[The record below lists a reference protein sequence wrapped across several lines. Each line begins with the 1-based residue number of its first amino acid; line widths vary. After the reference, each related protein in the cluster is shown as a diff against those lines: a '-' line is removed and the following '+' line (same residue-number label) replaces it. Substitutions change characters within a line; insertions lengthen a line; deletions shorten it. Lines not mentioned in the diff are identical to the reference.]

1 MARKPPP
8 RRPSASHDTSPSR
21 NRWAGKEKPDW
32 LSRALAR
39 AGVFPLA
46 EAEDAIR
53 AGRVTINGRV
63 MRSPL
68 APVPEGAVLRV
79 DGAEIRR
86 EVETRVLAFH
96 KPADLL
102 TSTVSQ
108 HRTGTVYEVL
118 LPQLPDELSRYTW
131 HAIGRLD
138 RGTTGLLLFTNDE
151 KLVAHATSPGTH
163 LPKRYVAT
171 VQGTADEEKVEPLR
185 RGITLDDGPARPA
198 KVKIRDAHTVEIT
211 LTEGRHHQV
220 KRMLGAV
227 GLPARALHREA
238 VGGVELDIPEGT
250 FRLLSPEEI
259 SQGLRYSG
267 RDGAATRPAG

>member
-8 RRPSASHDTSPSR
+8 RRSSASQDKPPSR
-21 NRWAGKEKPDW
+21 SRWEGKAKPDW

-46 EAEDAIR
+46 EAEEAIR
-53 AGRVTINGRV
+53 AGRVTLNGRV
-63 MRSPL
+63 VKQPL
-68 APVPEGAVLRV
+68 APVPEGTIIRV
-79 DGAEIRR
+79 DGAEIQR

-118 LPQLPDELSRYTW
+118 LPQFPDDLSRYTW

-151 KLVAHATSPGTH
+151 KLVAHATSPESH

-171 VQGTADEEKVEPLR
+171 VQGTADEEKIEPLR
-185 RGITLDDGPARPA
+185 KGVMLEDGPTRPA
-198 KVKIRDAHTVEIT
+198 KVKLRDEHTVEVT
-211 LTEGRHHQV
+211 VTEGRHHQV
-220 KRMLGAV
+220 KRMLGAA
-227 GLPARALHREA
+227 GLPVRALHREA
-238 VGGVELDIPEGT
+238 VGGVELDVPEGT
-250 FRLLSPEEI
+250 FRLLTPEEI
-259 SQGLRYSG
+259 SQGLRYTTCGSSH
-267 RDGAATRPAG
+267 